1 MDNRTENKKASV
13 FSVSNILYACVVV
26 IALAAVIVIAVT
38 GGAKPIDI
46 PDENGEADFSL
57 AVITDSDIC
66 AKSPRFS
73 CKIFGIGIDEDAENA
88 DDSAKI
94 TAEAKD
100 SFSGVAVLQKT
111 FCEADRVTFMVKCER
126 VSGNLRVVLLD
137 ESRSIVHDFT
147 IGESSV
153 FTVENASGK
162 SFELRVAGESAEFT
176 VTSER
181 IFD

>member
-1 MDNRTENKKASV
+1 MDNRTENKKAAI
-13 FSVSNILYACVVV
+13 FSASNIIYACVVLLVVATV
-26 IALAAVIVIAVT
+26 IAIVAMSS
-38 GGAKPIDI
+38 AKPIDI

-88 DDSAKI
+88 DDSVKI

-111 FCEADRVTFMVKCER
+111 FCEADKVSFMVKCER
-126 VSGNLRVVLLD
+126 VAGNLRVVLLD
-137 ESRSIVHDFT
+137 ENRSVVHDFN
-147 IGESSV
+147 INESLFFV
-153 FTVENASGK
+153 VENAAGK
-162 SFELRVAGESAEFT
+162 SFELRVAGESAEFA

>member
-1 MDNRTENKKASV
+1 MDNRTENKKASI
-13 FSVSNILYACVVV
+13 FSASNIIYACVVLLVVATV
-26 IALAAVIVIAVT
+26 IAIVAMSS
-38 GGAKPIDI
+38 AKPIDI
-46 PDENGEADFSL
+46 PDENGAADFSL

-111 FCEADRVTFMVKCER
+111 VCEADKVSFMVKCER
-126 VSGNLRVVLLD
+126 VAGNLRVVLLD
-137 ESRSIVHDFT
+137 ENRSVVHDFN
-147 IGESSV
+147 INESLFFV
-153 FTVENASGK
+153 VENAAGK

-176 VTSER
+176 ITAER
-181 IFD
+181 IFE

>member
-1 MDNRTENKKASV
+1 MDNKVENKKASV

-46 PDENGEADFSL
+46 PDENGEADYSL
-57 AVITDSDIC
+57 SVITDAEIC

-88 DDSAKI
+88 DDSVKI

-137 ESRSIVHDFT
+137 ENRSIVHDFT

-162 SFELRVAGESAEFT
+162 RFELRVAGESAEFT